1 MEEGL
6 VKTSGG
12 IVITSWMLKLRLEDV
27 VVVVWLQ
34 VSKPVMGG
42 FRFKSTNDTDG
53 EIGIGDVADSVEDE
67 EETSMVAVS

>member
-12 IVITSWMLKLRLEDV
+12 IVITSWMLKLRLDDA
-27 VVVVWLQ
+27 VVWLE